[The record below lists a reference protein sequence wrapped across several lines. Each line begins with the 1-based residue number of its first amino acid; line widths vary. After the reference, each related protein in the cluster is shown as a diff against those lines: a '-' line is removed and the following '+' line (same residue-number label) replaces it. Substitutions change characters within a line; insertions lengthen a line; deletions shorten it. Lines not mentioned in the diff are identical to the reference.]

1 MDTTNTTFSPLKN
14 NDIVSILYKKYLGYS
29 NSATTTKTNAEFAP
43 SALPLIFANKIA
55 TQNIPRINVPNAKAL
70 INNTNGNG
78 ASIST
83 FFNSPSDVRN
93 HLNQLSGKKYTWKT
107 TPYLAYYYNI
117 LLTFNAGTS
126 FYSRFETS
134 QSASSNRIYEYYL
147 ANTIPTNFT
156 IDASIYSI
164 TVEYK
169 DTNNTWFILPTSQY
183 VLDRDAGLLTVF
195 EEGTTKVITSENP
208 PRISFWRYE
217 GATLESFDINASLNY
232 GNDTFLGDTLFEQPP
247 APIEKTPRITPT
259 TSEILL
265 RWTNPEQ
272 FNVGF
277 MCEKLPII
285 NEFYITITDSSTPA
299 NTYNIINRETST
311 DYIPPSIIGI
321 AVKNGSGTNG
331 IVTRTISGN
340 SEKIYEWYRN
350 SDNINRLL
358 VEPLTVNIWYKNCSS
373 KSNVKKLTIGQL
385 KYSDQGES
393 PSTPTATYTVDSTSI
408 NYSITKGQYTNILNT
423 SDTTT
428 QLIGYIVK
436 YKGVTREPTDTKPK
450 RRTTIEPKDYL
461 YPETTHFIEYT
472 GTDPVT
478 GTITN
483 LYPGTS
489 YEVELKAVNSLGKIS
504 AAITNRLELDLPNIG
519 NTITDID
526 LKSVFKTAG
535 STAHYTLDGY
545 YNGQLKGLIL
555 KEGVNAPN
563 TLDKAA
569 TPNPIRL
576 MTKNTGGTK
585 LADNVKA
592 TTIEC
597 SINNQVDV
605 QVRFEYKGFPVGQQ
619 GERFY
624 KNNNENQSNIIG
636 NVIGS
641 TIGLGQSINNTDNF
655 YTGGIFNLCIK
666 GTALT
671 AGTTEN
677 TLYIKQTYEED
688 TRVDL
693 NELKYWVDNL
703 SGTPSISNFNYTLSS
718 SNITFVCGVPM
729 SDGKWS
735 IDINNIVTQNIVS
748 YFHANDFI
756 TYNFTGKEGVVL
768 NSYAGT
774 GNSNVTF
781 LSSTSSTITNTDTID
796 TFYYLPNLIVKA
808 KTINNIEAI
817 YTRAVGILIDK
828 NSVSLSN
835 ILKTD
840 IVANNVPDNNSAGIR
855 VETSTP
861 AINTLENMLK
871 DYTTSKNIFN
881 NTKLLTSD
889 YKNDLQ
895 IFDGRFITKA
905 YQIENAQYGYGS
917 YTNLNS
923 GPNYTSI
930 TGTGYRYA
938 TFRWSLLSGKMNRL
952 IFRIRDIKG
961 QDLPLNYGSTS
972 NLVTNSNKQIRLY
985 YRIVDTTLL
994 NGEYQEKLPQNMAN
1008 PMIYGNFSTVWVDAN
1023 STNNQEHF
1031 GTLYG
1036 IRPDN
1041 SAWKSQLGGLPDK
1054 NSLVINNN
1062 IANSSAEVEYN
1073 VRCNTID
1080 LERTVYIYAMI
1091 GLPMDSSISFNSL
1104 SCYAFYI

>member
-1 MDTTNTTFSPLKN
+1 MDNINTTFNPLKN
-14 NDIVSILYKKYLGYS
+14 NDIVSILYKKYLGYA
-29 NSATTTKTNAEFAP
+29 NSLSTTQPNAEFGI
-43 SALPLIFANKIA
+43 SALPLVFANKVAIK
-55 TQNIPRINVPNAKAL
+55 NIPRINVPNIEVL
-70 INNTNGNG
+70 IDNN
-78 ASIST
+78 SYST
-83 FFNSPSDVRN
+83 LFNEPDN
-93 HLNQLSGKKYTWKT
+93 ILNDSNAIVGKKYVWKA
-107 TPYLAYYYNI
+107 YNYISYYYRLLLSPNI
-117 LLTFNAGTS
+117 GNS
-126 FYSRFETS
+126 YYSRRATPESTE
-134 QSASSNRIYEYYL
+134 SNPIFEYYL
-147 ANTIPTNFT
+147 SNAIPFNFT
-156 IDASIYSI
+156 IDGSVYDIK
-164 TVEYK
+164 VEYK
-169 DTNNTWFILPTSQY
+169 INPNDNTSWISLPSAQY
-183 VLDRDAGLLTVF
+183 VLDRDAGLLTIF
-195 EEGTTKVITSENP
+195 EEGTTKLITSGNP

-217 GATLESFDINASLNY
+217 GATLESFDMNASLNY

-247 APIEKTPRITPT
+247 APIEKTPKITPS

-277 MCEKLPII
+277 MCEKLPFI

-299 NTYNIINRETST
+299 NTYNIINGETSI
-311 DYIPPSIIGI
+311 DYIPPSIIGV
-321 AVKNGSGTNG
+321 AVKNGSGING

-350 SDNINRLL
+350 SDNINRVL
-358 VEPLTVNIWYKNCSS
+358 VEPLIVNIWYKNCSS
-373 KSNVKKLTIGQL
+373 KSDVKKLTIGQL

-408 NYSITKGQYTNILNT
+408 NYNITKGLYTNILNT
-423 SDTTT
+423 IDTTT
-428 QLIGYIVK
+428 ELVGYIVK

-450 RRTTIEPKDYL
+450 RRTVDYL
-461 YPETTHFIEYT
+461 FPETTRFIEYT
-472 GTDPVT
+472 GADPVT
-478 GTITN
+478 GTITD

-489 YEVELKAVNSLGKIS
+489 YEVELKAVNSLGKVS
-504 AAITNRLELDLPNIG
+504 ATITNRLELDLPNIG
-519 NTITDID
+519 NTIADIN

-535 STAHYTLDGY
+535 STAHYILDGY
-545 YNGQLKGLIL
+545 YNGQLRGLIL
-555 KEGVNAPN
+555 KQGINAPN

-597 SINNQVDV
+597 SINNSVDV
-605 QVRFEYKGFPVGQQ
+605 QVRFEYKGFPVGQI

-624 KNNNENQSNIIG
+624 KNNNESESNIIG

-641 TIGLGQSINNTDNF
+641 TIGLGQSIQKTDNF

-677 TLYIKQTYEED
+677 TLFIKQTYEGD
-688 TRVDL
+688 TQVDS
-693 NELKYWVDNL
+693 NELKYSVDNL
-703 SGTPSISNFNYTLSS
+703 SGTPIISNFNYTLSS
-718 SNITFVCGVPM
+718 SDRIFVCGVPM

-748 YFHANDFI
+748 YFHANNFI

-774 GNSNVTF
+774 GNSNIMF
-781 LSSTSSTITNTDTID
+781 LSSTPSTIINTDAID
-796 TFYYLPNLIVKA
+796 TFYYLPNLVVKA
-808 KTINNIEAI
+808 KTIDNIEAS
-817 YTRAVGILIDK
+817 YTRVVGILIDEH
-828 NSVSLSN
+828 SVNLSN
-835 ILKTD
+835 ILKAD
-840 IVANNVPDNNSAGIR
+840 IIPNNVPDNNSAGVR

-881 NTKLLTSD
+881 NTKLLTTD

-895 IFDGRFITKA
+895 IFDGRFITKG
-905 YQIENAQYGYGS
+905 YQLENAQYGYGS
-917 YTNLNS
+917 YTNLDS
-923 GPNYTSI
+923 GPNYSTI
-930 TGTGYRYA
+930 LPTGYRYA
-938 TFRWSLLSGKMNRL
+938 TFRWSVLSGKMNRL
-952 IFRIRDIKG
+952 IFRIRGIKG
-961 QDLPLNYGSTS
+961 QDLPLGYGSAF
-972 NLVTNSNKQIRLY
+972 NLVTNSNKSIRLY
-985 YRIVDTTLL
+985 YRIVDTTLV

-1008 PMIYGNFSTVWVDAN
+1008 PMIYENFSTVWIDAN
-1023 STNNQEHF
+1023 SINNQEHF

-1041 SAWKSQLGGLPDK
+1041 PAWKSHLGGLPDK
-1054 NSLVINNN
+1054 NSLIINNN
-1062 IANSSAEVEYN
+1062 IANSTAEVEYN